1 MVSDILYS
9 LRIFLGMNISWDEAC
24 LLTNN
29 HLQDP
34 SILILSIVC
43 GYLVVGASRLMWKS
57 IPLLFF

>member
-1 MVSDILYS
+1 
-9 LRIFLGMNISWDEAC
+9 MNISWDEAC

-34 SILILSIVC
+34 SIPILSIVC

-57 IPLLFF
+57 IPYYCLSVRIWVVIKYSKGL